1 MKEDFSFNVI
11 VSQEF
16 FTFFFV
22 GAFHKNRTL
31 RAVCVLVCIQS
42 YPFFTVRENIT
53 PMYH

>member
-1 MKEDFSFNVI
+1 MKEDFSFYVI

-31 RAVCVLVCIQS
+31 RAVCVCWCVSKVILF
-42 YPFFTVRENIT
+42 YGA
-53 PMYH
+53 

>member
-31 RAVCVLVCIQS
+31 SRVCVGV
-42 YPFFTVRENIT
+42 YPKLSFFTVRENIT